1 MPAQWAHLTIQRRYA
16 MLKKILCAAGV
27 VLLMAFSNAQAAKCD
42 AACVARIKA
51 DAERGN
57 AMAQGALAECY
68 DRGICEGI
76 PHDYTK
82 ARIWYEKAAGQGVA
96 EAQYNLGLMYHEGQG
111 VRQDYVKARQW
122 FEKAAAQGDA
132 DAQSSLG
139 VMYDEGKGVPQDYAK
154 ARKWY
159 EKAAAQGDAQAQ
171 NNLGFMYAHGHGVRQ
186 NVQTAKEWFSKSC
199 DNGDQKGCD
208 NYRILNEAGL

>member
-1 MPAQWAHLTIQRRYA
+1 

-27 VLLMAFSNAQAAKCD
+27 VLLMAFSGTQAAECD

-51 DAERGN
+51 DAERGITS
-57 AMAQGALAECY
+57 AQGALAECY
-68 DRGICEGI
+68 ANGICEGI
-76 PHDYTK
+76 PQDHPT
-82 ARIWYEKAAGQGVA
+82 ACQWYEKAAAQGNA
-96 EAQYNLGLMYHEGQG
+96 EAQFNLGLMYHEGQG
-111 VRQDYVKARQW
+111 VR
-122 FEKAAAQGDA
+122 
-132 DAQSSLG
+132 
-139 VMYDEGKGVPQDYAK
+139 QDYAK

-208 NYRILNEAGL
+208 NYRILNERGF

>member
-1 MPAQWAHLTIQRRYA
+1 MNCWLQDPT
-16 MLKKILCAAGV
+16 
-27 VLLMAFSNAQAAKCD
+27 
-42 AACVARIKA
+42 
-51 DAERGN
+51 
-57 AMAQGALAECY
+57 QGALAECY

-76 PHDYTK
+76 PHDY
-82 ARIWYEKAAGQGVA
+82 
-96 EAQYNLGLMYHEGQG
+96 
-111 VRQDYVKARQW
+111 VKARQW
-122 FEKAAAQGDA
+122 YEKAAAQGEA
-132 DAQSSLG
+132 EAQFKLG
-139 VMYDEGKGVPQDYAK
+139 AMYANGRGVRQDYAE